1 MAMDYRYRYFVFDYD
16 SAGIREDSSALEQVE
31 GGDRGPVI
39 GPCDNGLDLG
49 EEEDSPVYVRVQSEA
64 ETVHGEGRGRVSRA
78 IVT

>member
-16 SAGIREDSSALEQVE
+16 GAGIREDSSALEQVE

-39 GPCDNGLDLG
+39 GPCDKGLDLG

-64 ETVHGEGRGRVSRA
+64 ETVYGEGRGRVSRA